1 MQIDI
6 DFEVYKSL
14 TARRQ
19 RESHTYND
27 VLREMLELPPSGN
40 PAATDNGRSGPRKGL
55 LLRNGL
61 FLPDGTRLR
70 VTYKG
75 IEYVA
80 EIKNERWID
89 QSGTEH
95 ASPSAAAHHITRTN
109 VNGWRF
115 WEAKRPNDTEWR
127 KLDALG

>member
-6 DFEVYKSL
+6 DFEVFKAL
-14 TARRQ
+14 TALRK

-27 VLREMLELPPSGN
+27 VLRDLLKLGASPNQTVGQSS
-40 PAATDNGRSGPRKGL
+40 PAKGL

-75 IEYVA
+75 IEYLA
-80 EIKNERWID
+80 EVKNGRWID
-89 QSGTEH
+89 QAGTEH
-95 ASPSAAAHHITRTN
+95 ASPSSAAHHITHTN

-115 WEAKRPNDTEWR
+115 WEAKRPSDTEWR
-127 KLDALG
+127 KLDALL

>member
-6 DFEVYKSL
+6 DFEVFKAL
-14 TARRQ
+14 TALRK

-27 VLREMLELPPSGN
+27 VLRDLLRLK
-40 PAATDNGRSGPRKGL
+40 PAADESSAPSASPKGL
-55 LLRNGL
+55 LLRGGL

-75 IEYVA
+75 IEYLA
-80 EIKNERWID
+80 EIRNGRWID
-89 QSGTEH
+89 QAGTEH
-95 ASPSAAAHHITRTN
+95 ASPSAAAQHITKTN

-115 WEAKRPNDTEWR
+115 WEAKRPSDVDWR
-127 KLDALG
+127 KLDTLSSTR